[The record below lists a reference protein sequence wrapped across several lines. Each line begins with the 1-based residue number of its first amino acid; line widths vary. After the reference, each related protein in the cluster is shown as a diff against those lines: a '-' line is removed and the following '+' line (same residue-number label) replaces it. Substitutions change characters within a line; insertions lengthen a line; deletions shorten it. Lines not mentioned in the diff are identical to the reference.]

1 MTSGSSDKSKE
12 KFLDE
17 WLTEQNFPANVPLEM
32 KVLTYLGYLGLKMD
46 RLQELNP
53 KKARGAPKKEITKNM
68 LRADKFLSAKES
80 LVKRGNENPTN
91 KAVIDFLIKAA
102 NALYDKK
109 YISREERDLFT
120 TVTPKSIQNKIKQG
134 LRELDEFLKK

>member
-1 MTSGSSDKSKE
+1 MSSNSHDKSQE

-17 WLTEQNFPANVPLEM
+17 WLIEQSFPANIPLEM

-80 LVKRGNENPTN
+80 LVKRGNKNPTN

-120 TVTPKSIQNKIKQG
+120 TVTPKSIQNKIKDG
-134 LRELDEFLKK
+134 LRELEEFLKK

>member
-1 MTSGSSDKSKE
+1 MSSNSHDKSQE

-17 WLTEQNFPANVPLEM
+17 WLIEQSFPTNVPLEM

-120 TVTPKSIQNKIKQG
+120 TVTPKSIQNKIKDG
-134 LRELDEFLKK
+134 LSELEEFLKK

>member
-17 WLTEQNFPANVPLEM
+17 WLTEHNFPANVPLEM

-46 RLQELNP
+46 RLQKLNP
-53 KKARGAPKKEITKNM
+53 KKARGAPKEITKNM

-91 KAVIDFLIKAA
+91 KTVIDFLIKAA

-120 TVTPKSIQNKIKQG
+120 TVTPKSIQNKIKDG
-134 LRELDEFLKK
+134 LRELEEFLKK